1 MKNKLKHIFFASAL
15 MAAATNFTAC
25 SLDEVNP
32 GEFTMDSLAE
42 TEETYEKI
50 INNCYF
56 AMERYFYGASGA
68 SGIES
73 NNWMAMTEATTDLW
87 TYQRNKSTSYT
98 QWFWF
103 YAGASPNTTYTD
115 NFWEGL
121 FMMVIIGAIIV
132 IGVIYLLLKRHESRM
147 VLIAA
152 GILMAVIAGKPMAA
166 LDAFAKSMT
175 NAGLITSVCSCMGF
189 AMVMKYTGCDKHLV
203 VAIGKVLKKMG
214 FMLIPGATIAT
225 FIINI
230 AIPSAAGC
238 SAAVGVIFIPILM
251 SAGIHPAM
259 AAAAVKSG
267 TYGSMLNPGLVHNGV
282 IAKLSNVE
290 ITEVITHHMMADIV
304 GVIIAATTLTILAI
318 FLKENKGYLP
328 EGGNDAVAEDLKI
341 NPLYALMPLLPVII
355 LLVGSTGMAPILKM
369 GVPQAMLIGALLSLA
384 VTRSNPTKLTKSFFD
399 GMGDAYANIIG
410 IIISVGVFVSGMQ
423 SLGLVKALINWMLE
437 STGIVKIAATFG
449 PFILAMI
456 SGSGDA
462 ATVAFNEAVTPHAA
476 QFGLQAIDMGSM
488 AALGGT
494 LGRTMSPIAGATIIC
509 AGIAGVDPMEV
520 CKRNALGITLALL
533 AGMVILLF

>member
-1 MKNKLKHIFFASAL
+1 MLVF
-15 MAAATNFTAC
+15 
-25 SLDEVNP
+25 
-32 GEFTMDSLAE
+32 
-42 TEETYEKI
+42 
-50 INNCYF
+50 
-56 AMERYFYGASGA
+56 
-68 SGIES
+68 
-73 NNWMAMTEATTDLW
+73 
-87 TYQRNKSTSYT
+87 
-98 QWFWF
+98 
-103 YAGASPNTTYTD
+103 
-115 NFWEGL
+115 
-121 FMMVIIGAIIV
+121 IGAIIV

-152 GILMAVIAGKPMAA
+152 GVLMAIIAGKPMAA

-214 FMLIPGATIAT
+214 FLLIPGATLAT

-282 IAKLSNVE
+282 IAKLANVE
-290 ITEVITHHMMADIV
+290 ITDVISHHMLADIT
-304 GVIIAATTLTILAI
+304 GVIVAATTLTILAI
-318 FLKENKGYLP
+318 VLKENKGYAA
-328 EGGNDAVAEDLKI
+328 EGSNAVAADFKI
-341 NPLYALMPLLPVII
+341 NPLYSLMPLLPVII
-355 LLVGSTGMAPILKM
+355 LLVGATGKVPLLKM
-369 GVPQAMLIGALLSLA
+369 GVPQAMLIGVLLSLA
-384 VTRSNPTKLTKSFFD
+384 VTRTDPTKLTKSFFD

-423 SLGLVKALINWMLE
+423 SLGLVKALIDWMLA

-449 PFILAMI
+449 PFLLAMI

-488 AALGGT
+488 ASLGGT

-509 AGIAGVDPMEV
+509 AGIAGVDPMAV

-533 AGMVILLF
+533 AGMFILLF

>member
-1 MKNKLKHIFFASAL
+1 
-15 MAAATNFTAC
+15 
-25 SLDEVNP
+25 
-32 GEFTMDSLAE
+32 
-42 TEETYEKI
+42 
-50 INNCYF
+50 
-56 AMERYFYGASGA
+56 
-68 SGIES
+68 
-73 NNWMAMTEATTDLW
+73 
-87 TYQRNKSTSYT
+87 
-98 QWFWF
+98 
-103 YAGASPNTTYTD
+103 
-115 NFWEGL
+115 
-121 FMMVIIGAIIV
+121 MMVIIGAIIV

-304 GVIIAATTLTILAI
+304 GVIIAAT
-318 FLKENKGYLP
+318 
-328 EGGNDAVAEDLKI
+328 
-341 NPLYALMPLLPVII
+341 
-355 LLVGSTGMAPILKM
+355 
-369 GVPQAMLIGALLSLA
+369 
-384 VTRSNPTKLTKSFFD
+384 
-399 GMGDAYANIIG
+399 
-410 IIISVGVFVSGMQ
+410 
-423 SLGLVKALINWMLE
+423 
-437 STGIVKIAATFG
+437 FG

>member
-1 MKNKLKHIFFASAL
+1 MFL
-15 MAAATNFTAC
+15 
-25 SLDEVNP
+25 
-32 GEFTMDSLAE
+32 
-42 TEETYEKI
+42 
-50 INNCYF
+50 
-56 AMERYFYGASGA
+56 
-68 SGIES
+68 
-73 NNWMAMTEATTDLW
+73 
-87 TYQRNKSTSYT
+87 
-98 QWFWF
+98 
-103 YAGASPNTTYTD
+103 
-115 NFWEGL
+115 
-121 FMMVIIGAIIV
+121 IIGALVV

-152 GILMAVIAGKPMAA
+152 GILMCCIAGNPMAS

-189 AMVMKYTGCDKHLV
+189 AWCMKYTGCDKHLV

-214 FMLIPGATIAT
+214 FLLIPGATLAT
-225 FIINI
+225 FVVNI

-251 SAGIHPAM
+251 AAGVHPAM

-282 IAKLSNVE
+282 IAKLAGTQ
-290 ITEVITHHMMADIV
+290 ITDVIGNHMMATV
-304 GVIIAATTLTILAI
+304 AGVIVAAVVLTVIAIV
-318 FLKENKGYLP
+318 LKENKGYVP
-328 EGGNDAVAEDLKI
+328 EGSVVDDDSFSVNAI
-341 NPLYALMPLLPVII
+341 YAIMPLVPVII
-355 LLVGSTGMAPILKM
+355 LLLGSTKVVPALKM
-369 GVPQAMLIGALLSLA
+369 GVPQAMIIGAILA
-384 VTRSNPTKLTKSFFD
+384 LAATRKSPVELTKSFFN

-410 IIISVGVFVSGMQ
+410 IIISVGVFVAGLKA
-423 SLGLVKALINWMLE
+423 LGLIKALIAWMLN

-449 PFILAMI
+449 PFLLALI

-476 QFGLQAIDMGSM
+476 EFGISTMNMGSI

-494 LGRTMSPIAGATIIC
+494 LGRTISPIAGATIIC

-520 CKRNALGITLALL
+520 CKRNALGIVCALL
-533 AGMVILLF
+533 VAMVLLLF

>member
-1 MKNKLKHIFFASAL
+1 
-15 MAAATNFTAC
+15 
-25 SLDEVNP
+25 
-32 GEFTMDSLAE
+32 
-42 TEETYEKI
+42 
-50 INNCYF
+50 
-56 AMERYFYGASGA
+56 
-68 SGIES
+68 
-73 NNWMAMTEATTDLW
+73 
-87 TYQRNKSTSYT
+87 
-98 QWFWF
+98 
-103 YAGASPNTTYTD
+103 
-115 NFWEGL
+115 
-121 FMMVIIGAIIV
+121 MMVIIGAIIV

-462 ATVAFNEAVTPHAA
+462 ATVALTKLLLRMRHSLDWRLLIWVPWLPWVEPWDG
-476 QFGLQAIDMGSM
+476 QCLRLQVRPLSAPVLPVSIRWKFANVMLWVLLWPCWQAWSFCCSDFSKERPLLLR
-488 AALGGT
+488 AFFYLFIYNTVFCKKSAFCS
-494 LGRTMSPIAGATIIC
+494 TMLNIF
-509 AGIAGVDPMEV
+509 
-520 CKRNALGITLALL
+520 L
-533 AGMVILLF
+533 